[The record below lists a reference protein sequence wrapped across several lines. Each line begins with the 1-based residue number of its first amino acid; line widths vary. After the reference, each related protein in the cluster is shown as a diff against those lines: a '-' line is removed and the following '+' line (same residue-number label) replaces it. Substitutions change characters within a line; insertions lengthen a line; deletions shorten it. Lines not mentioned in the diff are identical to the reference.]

1 MKVEKTKSRTYN
13 GKPYFKYR
21 IVIPEKLMTEARFKE
36 GEILEAEAK
45 NGEIKIKKK

>member
-13 GKPYFKYR
+13 GKSYFKYR
-21 IVIPEKLMTEARFKE
+21 IVIPERLMTEAKFKE